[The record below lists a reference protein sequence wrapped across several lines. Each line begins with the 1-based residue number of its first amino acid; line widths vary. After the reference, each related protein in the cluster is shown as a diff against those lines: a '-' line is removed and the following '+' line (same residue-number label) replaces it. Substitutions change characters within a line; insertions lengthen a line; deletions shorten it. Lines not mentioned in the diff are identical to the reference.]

1 MIYLIVIVV
10 FLALMIGVGL
20 FTRRSAKSVEGFFV
34 ANRSQSTFLI
44 TGSLVA
50 SIIGGSATVGLAG
63 LGFSR
68 GLTGIWWLLVGC
80 IGLVILGLFLASRL
94 RGYGL
99 FTIPQLVA
107 RQYGERVSMIS
118 SILIVIAWIGVI
130 AGQIIA
136 TGKILGTLGIG
147 TPQLWMIIFTA
158 TIITYTMMGGQQAD
172 IRTDI
177 IKAFIKF
184 AGISAAFALVMIAAG
199 GWDGLKIALP
209 ADSFS
214 FPVSDKFSPAD
225 LASYVFVV
233 GLPYVVGP
241 DIYSKIF
248 CARDGKVA
256 KTSAIWAAIIVAIFA
271 VMITLLGMGAA
282 ALYPG
287 IAPEQAFPVMIK
299 ELFPPVVGAIILAA
313 LVSAT
318 MAAAD
323 SCVLS
328 ASTIFTVD
336 IVKKLKPGMSEQ
348 NTLVL
353 ARWAIVLFAV
363 LSLLLAIY
371 LNGVIS
377 SLLFAYTIFTA
388 GVIVPTLAGFF
399 KDKLRLTWAG
409 AMASII
415 GGGVTG
421 LISKLAAVKYLD
433 LGALIISAALL
444 FIVSYIHLY
453 LQRRNRSQGSQ
464 KA

>member
-1 MIYLIVIVV
+1 MIYLIVIIA

-20 FTRRSAKSVEGFFV
+20 FSRRSAKSVEGFFV
-34 ANRSQSTFLI
+34 ANRSQSTFFI

-68 GLTGIWWLLVGC
+68 GLTGMWWLLVGSL
-80 IGLVILGLFLASRL
+80 GLIILGLFLASKL

-99 FTIPQLVA
+99 YTIPQLVA
-107 RQYGERVSMIS
+107 RQYGERVSMIAS
-118 SILIVIAWIGVI
+118 LLIVIAWIGVI

-136 TGKILGTLGIG
+136 TGKILGTFNMG
-147 TPQLWMIIFTA
+147 TPHLWMVIFTA
-158 TIITYTMMGGQQAD
+158 TIIIYTMLGGQQAD

-177 IKAFIKF
+177 FKAFIKF
-184 AGISAAFALVMIAAG
+184 TGIAAAFVLVMIAAG
-199 GWDGLKIALP
+199 GWEGLKIALP

-214 FPVSDKFSPAD
+214 FPVSEKFSPVD
-225 LASYVFVV
+225 LTSYLFVV

-241 DIYSKIF
+241 DIYSKVF

-256 KTSAIWAAIIVAIFA
+256 KTSALWAALIVAIFA

-282 ALYPG
+282 ALYPS

-313 LVSAT
+313 LISAT

-328 ASTIFTVD
+328 AGTIFTLD
-336 IVKKLKPGMSEQ
+336 IVRKMRPGMSERQ
-348 NTLVL
+348 TLML
-353 ARWAIVLFAV
+353 AKWSIVIFAV
-363 LSLLLAIY
+363 LSLLLALY

-377 SLLFAYTIFTA
+377 SLLFAYTIFSA

-399 KDKLRLTWAG
+399 KDKLKLTWAG
-409 AMASII
+409 AMASVI
-415 GGGVTG
+415 GGGVAG

-433 LGALIISAALL
+433 LGALIISAVLL
-444 FIVSYIHLY
+444 FGVSYIHLY
-453 LQRRNRSQGSQ
+453 LQRRKGS
-464 KA
+464 